1 MSASQVVTKEKRYF
15 NLIKVLS
22 VAIPVVVAILLGIRT
37 KVDLGE
43 WTKTLPHLNG
53 VINSATA
60 LLLIAGRVFIAQ
72 RNRKAHELCM
82 KIAFGLG
89 ATFLLTYVLYH
100 LSNDST
106 PFGGIGGIR
115 YVYFFVLISH
125 IILSIVVVP
134 FVLLAMYFALTK
146 QFSRHVRI
154 VRWTFPIWL
163 YVSVTGVIAY
173 LMISPYYQ

>member
-1 MSASQVVTKEKRYF
+1 
-15 NLIKVLS
+15 
-22 VAIPVVVAILLGIRT
+22 
-37 KVDLGE
+37 
-43 WTKTLPHLNG
+43 
-53 VINSATA
+53 
-60 LLLIAGRVFIAQ
+60 
-72 RNRKAHELCM
+72 M